1 MPLLEIFGYIASVL
15 IALSLMMSNI
25 KQLRWINL
33 FGAAALSAYGYF
45 IDAYPVFILNGWI
58 AFVDVYYLFC
68 IYRQKDQFDLVRL
81 KSIDTPL
88 FSLLKDRYGK
98 DIEELHSNFQ
108 WQHLDNAVVLLIFRN
123 MKPVGF
129 FAYFELNTTGSV
141 EVLLDYIIPE
151 DRDFKAAKF
160 MFLGENNKLNQ
171 EGVRQLIVQSNDK
184 AHEVYLNKVGF
195 SKVNQQFELQLNC
208 IGNQE

>member
-1 MPLLEIFGYIASVL
+1 MSLLEVFGYVASVL

-33 FGAAALSAYGYF
+33 FGAAAFSIYGYF

-58 AFVDVYYLFC
+58 ALVDIYYLIR
-68 IYRQKDQFDLVRL
+68 IYQQKDQFDLVKLR
-81 KSIDTPL
+81 SVESPL
-88 FSLLKDRYGK
+88 FSLLKQSYGK
-98 DIEELHSNFQ
+98 DIIHLHKGFEWAQ
-108 WQHLDNAVVLLIFRN
+108 LDDAAVFLLFRN

-129 FAYFELNTTGSV
+129 FACKELSNTGKV

-160 MFLGENNKLNQ
+160 MFASKDNKLKL
-171 EGVRQLIVQSNDK
+171 EGIKHLVVKPYSKD
-184 AHEVYLNKVGF
+184 HELYLSRVGF
-195 SKVNQQFELQLNC
+195 TKQANGFELVLS
-208 IGNQE
+208 

>member
-1 MPLLEIFGYIASVL
+1 MSLLEIFGYVASVL

-33 FGAAALSAYGYF
+33 FGAAAFSAYGYF

-58 AFVDVYYLFC
+58 ALVDIYYLVR
-68 IYRQKDQFDLVRL
+68 IYQEKDQFDLVKLR
-81 KSIDTPL
+81 SVESPL
-88 FSLLKDRYGK
+88 FNLLKQSYGK
-98 DIEELHSNFQ
+98 DITQLHKGFEWNQ
-108 WQHLDNAVVLLIFRN
+108 LDDALVFLLFRN

-129 FAYFELNTTGSV
+129 FACKELNDEGKV

-160 MFLGENNKLNQ
+160 MFASDNNQLKQ
-171 EGVRQLIVQSNDK
+171 EGIKHLVVKPYGKS
-184 AHEVYLNKVGF
+184 HELYLSRVGF
-195 SKVNQQFELQLNC
+195 IKQKNGFELLLA
-208 IGNQE
+208 